1 MTETLRRAVPDDLER
16 LVTLVQ
22 SFYVIDGHDYDEQ
35 RVRRAL
41 APLLTDDDRG
51 QVWVLSDGSTG
62 PMGGYAVVT
71 WSWSLES
78 GGLDAILDEIF
89 VERRNEGAGGH
100 LLRHAL
106 TAAARAGAARVY
118 LETEAHNERV
128 RRFYRRNGF
137 TPDDSIWMSADLDP
151 AE

>member
-1 MTETLRRAVPDDLER
+1 MTETLRRAVLDDLER
-16 LVTLVQ
+16 LVPLVQ

-41 APLLTDDDRG
+41 VPLLTDDDRG
-51 QVWVLSDGSTG
+51 QVWVLSDGFTG

-78 GGLDAILDEIF
+78 GGMDAILDEIF
-89 VERRNEGAGGH
+89 VERRNDGAGGR

-106 TAAARAGAARVY
+106 LAAARAGASRVY

-128 RRFYRRNGF
+128 RRFYSRNGC

-151 AE
+151 AD